1 MLTIN
6 YTPQFEKEINK
17 FAPEIREDVFRIVQ
31 RYLSGEKIPT
41 GLFKTFSLE
50 KNIKIQ
56 EFKVKDHK
64 GNYRAIS
71 CIIDKSNLVFIY
83 AFHKK
88 SQKLLEKDKKVIIKR
103 VKELRR

>member
-1 MLTIN
+1 MLTIS

-17 FAPEIREDVFRIVQ
+17 FAPEIREDIFRIVQ

-41 GLFKTFSLE
+41 GLFKTFFLE

-56 EFKVKDHK
+56 EFKIKDHT

-71 CIIDKSNLVFIY
+71 CIIEKKNLIFIY

-88 SQKLLEKDKKVIIKR
+88 SQKLLEKDRKTIIKR
-103 VKELRR
+103 AKELR